1 MLKKKRTRNNDPNQS
16 DGEVAWRKRFIE
28 LYDNVCK
35 TYDSHRVALEAIDA
49 GDPERATDILERLVS
64 EYEDDVRRLVNG

>member
-1 MLKKKRTRNNDPNQS
+1 MLKKKRTRNNDPAHS

-35 TYDSHRVALEAIDA
+35 TYDTHRLILEAIDA
-49 GDPERATDILERLVS
+49 GDTEKAVEILERLVS
-64 EYEDDVRRLVNG
+64 EYEDDVGPDW